1 MSRDNWKVPEAERP
15 PEQFWIDYGNFVM
28 ASYRFVSE
36 DDGYWETLIFWANVL
51 MNRYNNHTVNLIVMD
66 YIDSQ
71 SIKSGKEEDRK
82 RHEERN
88 DRKISV
94 G

>member
-1 MSRDNWKVPEAERP
+1 MNRDKWKVPEAERP

-28 ASYRFVSE
+28 ASYQFVSE
-36 DDGYWETLIFWANVL
+36 DDGYWETLIRWANVL

-71 SIKSGKEEDRK
+71 SIKSRKDEERK
-82 RHEERN
+82 NEKRN
-88 DRKISV
+88 DRKVRV